1 MNFINFFWP
10 TEKNKG
16 QPFIITDRA
25 ISIFILLFLLVKVIF
40 SFEILM
46 LRQTSLF
53 AEVSAQKVLELTND
67 LRQQYGLPPLKENS
81 LLVQAAQEKAQDMI
95 RNKYFA
101 HFSPTGISPWYFIEK
116 SGYNYHYAGENLA
129 MNFLDSEEVVR
140 AWFNSPTHRDNL
152 LNQKY
157 EEIGIAVVSGDI
169 TGDNAS
175 KIIVVQMFGSPMK
188 KSSTLT
194 KVAQAEEKPK
204 EIPATSVST
213 TLTTIKQTTTTSKLE
228 TIPPITR
235 KETEI
240 AQIEGEETL
249 QTSTTLLPLET
260 SSTLS
265 SAISQ
270 TEETDETLLK
280 ELTQE
285 KSNREKIQSFNQI
298 MAFVLISL
306 GTIALIGIIINQ
318 QKGIASIVT
327 SELVLRGALIILIG
341 FAFLLFK
348 MEIFIGSL
356 AIA

>member
-10 TEKNKG
+10 TKQNKG
-16 QPFIITDRA
+16 QPFIITDKA
-25 ISIFILLFLLVKVIF
+25 ISVFILLFLLVKVIF

-67 LRQQYGLPPLKENS
+67 LRKQYGLPPLKENS
-81 LLVQAAQEKAQDMI
+81 FLVQAAQEKAQDMI
-95 RNKYFA
+95 RNKYFN
-101 HFSPTGISPWYFIEK
+101 HYSPSGVSPWYFIEK
-116 SGYNYHYAGENLA
+116 SGYDYHYAGENLA

-228 TIPPITR
+228 TIPPTTK

-240 AQIEGEETL
+240 AQIEGEKTL

-265 SAISQ
+265 PAISQ

>member
-10 TEKNKG
+10 TKQNKG
-16 QPFIITDRA
+16 QPFIITDKA
-25 ISIFILLFLLVKVIF
+25 ISVFILLFLLVKVIF

-67 LRQQYGLPPLKENS
+67 LRKQYGLPPLKENS
-81 LLVQAAQEKAQDMI
+81 FLVQAAQEKAQDMI
-95 RNKYFA
+95 RNKYFN
-101 HFSPTGISPWYFIEK
+101 HYSPSGVSPWYFIEK
-116 SGYNYHYAGENLA
+116 SGYDYHYAGENLA

-228 TIPPITR
+228 TIPPTTK

-240 AQIEGEETL
+240 AQIEGEKTL